1 MADPFTLMA
10 VHAHPDDEAS
20 SGGILALYADQGVR
34 VIVVTCTNGEFGDA
48 PGRIK
53 PGEEGHDPQAVA
65 QIRLAELRQS
75 VKILGVTDLE
85 TLGYHDSGMPDW
97 EYKDSP
103 EAFWNVPLEEVAA
116 RIGEL
121 IEKYRPQVLVTY
133 DDEGAYQHPDHVHAS
148 RAGQAAAAATGI
160 PAKV

>member
-1 MADPFTLMA
+1 MADLLRGDDPPSPPWHARWKSDDTGHAPLTLMA

-65 QIRLAELRQS
+65 PVPVAEVR
-75 VKILGVTDLE
+75 
-85 TLGYHDSGMPDW
+85 
-97 EYKDSP
+97 
-103 EAFWNVPLEEVAA
+103 
-116 RIGEL
+116 
-121 IEKYRPQVLVTY
+121 
-133 DDEGAYQHPDHVHAS
+133 
-148 RAGQAAAAATGI
+148 QAAQNPGGAGPGTPCHPQPG
-160 PAKV
+160 K